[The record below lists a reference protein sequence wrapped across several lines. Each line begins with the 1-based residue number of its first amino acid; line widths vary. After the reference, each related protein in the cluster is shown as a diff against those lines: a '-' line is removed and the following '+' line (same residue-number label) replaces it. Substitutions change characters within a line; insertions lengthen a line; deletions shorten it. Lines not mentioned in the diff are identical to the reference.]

1 MPRALLGCI
10 LSAIFSACG
19 EGAASG
25 GAGAGTAGGG
35 AGTAGGG
42 AGNAGAGA
50 GGAAGNAGAAAGGGA
65 GAGAG
70 AAGAGAGG
78 AGAGG
83 AGAGSAGAG
92 GTAGGAGGAGLGG
105 AGGAGA
111 GGAGN
116 GPPGSRENPI
126 AVSTFPFEDRNSTVG
141 APSSALARYD
151 CAPMTDE
158 GGPEVYYAVAVPAGG
173 VLSARV
179 EAEVGTDTDVH
190 VLTAPRE
197 DACVA
202 RGDVSASATFTA
214 ASTVYVVVD
223 TYVASGRP
231 QPGAYTLSMSF
242 APLAVADCTVRE
254 EDIELINRT
263 TPLHLPATGPVVLE
277 AHLVTDEETF
287 ATTWPTSFTDGID
300 RHYMLSESR
309 TSFVMARD
317 QPWAPAGEGGSM
329 YGQGSSPMRPPVLA
343 EAFYVNMYWRRRP
356 TEGTRMIVRN
366 PTDGRA
372 VVCAAGYETGPG
384 SNTAIGGVTEET
396 HHHLG
401 TTHRS
406 DLTVGFAVDQT
417 LPYGP
422 VLCR

>member
-10 LSAIFSACG
+10 LSAVLSACG
-19 EGAASG
+19 DGAA
-25 GAGAGTAGGG
+25 TGG
-35 AGTAGGG
+35 AGTAGTGGG
-42 AGNAGAGA
+42 AGLGGVGGAGVGSAGVAGAGV
-50 GGAAGNAGAAAGGGA
+50 G

-70 AAGAGAGG
+70 AAGVGG

-83 AGAGSAGAG
+83 AGASGGSGGGGAGASGGGGGGGAG
-92 GTAGGAGGAGLGG
+92 GTGGS
-105 AGGAGA
+105 
-111 GGAGN
+111 
-116 GPPGSRENPI
+116 GPLGSRGNPI
-126 AVSTFPFEDRNSTVG
+126 AVTTFPFEDRNSTVG
-141 APSSALARYD
+141 APSSDLSRYG

-158 GGPEVYYAVAVPAGG
+158 GGPEVYYAVTVPSGG

-179 EAEVGTDTDVH
+179 EAEAGTDTDVH
-190 VLTAPRE
+190 VLTAPAE

-202 RGDVSASATFTA
+202 RGDVSASATLTA
-214 ASTVYVVVD
+214 AGTVYVVVD

-231 QPGAYTLSMSF
+231 QPGAYTLTLAF
-242 APLAVADCTVRE
+242 AALSVVDCSVRD

-263 TPLHLPATGPVVLE
+263 TPLHLPAIGPVVLE

-287 ATTWPTSFTDGID
+287 TTTWPTSFTDGID
-300 RHYMLSESR
+300 RHYQLSESR
-309 TSFVMARD
+309 TGFVMARD

-366 PTDGRA
+366 PADGRA

-384 SNTAIGGVTEET
+384 SNTAIAGVTEET